1 MTQEELDNLGR
12 ERKPRNTTDRR
23 PTMSELKAYRFVLAT
38 ESSNLGG
45 VVYTSKYVYAQDD
58 VDKLLAK
65 KDKEIAKLKDK
76 CQMHDFFW
84 EGCGFDKLGFKNSIA
99 VREAFDRLE
108 ADKKLTDAI
117 LDERNAEIVELKKA
131 CNDKD
136 DWCLHT
142 LKENRHQKHKRCLAM
157 AEWCEVT
164 AMWCYQ
170 AANTLPIGFRATLYG
185 KPVMIEPS
193 RLFKRSARL
202 NNWVNRWL
210 ELAVEPTWAKFL
222 QLIHKEGK

>member
-1 MTQEELDNLGR
+1 
-12 ERKPRNTTDRR
+12 
-23 PTMSELKAYRFVLAT
+23 MSELKAYRFVLAT

-108 ADKKLTDAI
+108 AENEKLRGESCKLTDGCLRLKQCRKEKANI
-117 LDERNAEIVELKKA
+117 ADELR
-131 CNDKD
+131 
-136 DWCLHT
+136 HS
-142 LKENRHQKHKRCLAM
+142 NRKRCLAM
-157 AEWCEVT
+157 ARWC
-164 AMWCYQ
+164 
-170 AANTLPIGFRATLYG
+170 AAECVVNQDTYRRHLTHKSEFRIGHLRKWY
-185 KPVMIEPS
+185 K
-193 RLFKRSARL
+193 
-202 NNWVNRWL
+202 RWL
-210 ELAVEPTWAKFL
+210 ALAEEPTWAKFL
-222 QLIHKEGK
+222 QLIHKEEK

>member
-1 MTQEELDNLGR
+1 MTQEELDKGR

-193 RLFKRSARL
+193 RLFKRSERL
-202 NNWVNRWL
+202 YNWGNRWL
-210 ELAVEPTWAKFL
+210 ALAEEPTWAKFL
-222 QLIHKEGK
+222 QLIHKEADK

>member
-1 MTQEELDNLGR
+1 
-12 ERKPRNTTDRR
+12 
-23 PTMSELKAYRFVLAT
+23 MSELKAYRFVLAT

-108 ADKKLTDAI
+108 AENEKLRGESCKLTDGCLRLKQCRKEKANI
-117 LDERNAEIVELKKA
+117 ADEL
-131 CNDKD
+131 
-136 DWCLHT
+136 
-142 LKENRHQKHKRCLAM
+142 RHSDYKRCLAM
-157 AEWCEVT
+157 AQWCMDAECKTEKDADFLVR
-164 AMWCYQ
+164 WDH
-170 AANTLPIGFRATLYG
+170 
-185 KPVMIEPS
+185 
-193 RLFKRSARL
+193 
-202 NNWVNRWL
+202 RWL
-210 ELAVEPTWAKFL
+210 ALAEEPTWAKFL
-222 QLIHKEGK
+222 QLIHKEVK

>member
-1 MTQEELDNLGR
+1 
-12 ERKPRNTTDRR
+12 
-23 PTMSELKAYRFVLAT
+23 MSELKAYRFVLAT

-108 ADKKLTDAI
+108 A
-117 LDERNAEIVELKKA
+117 ENAELKQKLEDVQASAYAESAYAESVDAGMRERKLKLALWLARAYRGYDNSILLPSKFMRKVWDCVERKCRAKA
-131 CNDKD
+131 
-136 DWCLHT
+136 
-142 LKENRHQKHKRCLAM
+142 KEYK
-157 AEWCEVT
+157 
-164 AMWCYQ
+164 
-170 AANTLPIGFRATLYG
+170 
-185 KPVMIEPS
+185 
-193 RLFKRSARL
+193 
-202 NNWVNRWL
+202 
-210 ELAVEPTWAKFL
+210 
-222 QLIHKEGK
+222 

>member
-1 MTQEELDNLGR
+1 
-12 ERKPRNTTDRR
+12 
-23 PTMSELKAYRFVLAT
+23 MSELKAYRFVLAT

-108 ADKKLTDAI
+108 AENEKLRGESCKLTDGCLRLKQCRKEKANI
-117 LDERNAEIVELKKA
+117 ADELRYSNY
-131 CNDKD
+131 
-136 DWCLHT
+136 
-142 LKENRHQKHKRCLAM
+142 KRCLAM
-157 AEWCEVT
+157 ARWCERKRID
-164 AMWCYQ
+164 
-170 AANTLPIGFRATLYG
+170 AATFRIPREKWDFYD
-185 KPVMIEPS
+185 K
-193 RLFKRSARL
+193 
-202 NNWVNRWL
+202 WYNRWL
-210 ELAVEPTWAKFL
+210 ALAEEPTWAKFL
-222 QLIHKEGK
+222 QLIHKEVK